1 MTDKRYMERALALAE
16 KGVGWTSPN
25 PMVGAVIV
33 KEGRII
39 GEGYHARYGALHAER
54 MALQACQ
61 ESPEG
66 ATMFVTLEPCS
77 HYGKQ
82 PPCVDAII
90 EAKIAKVVVGAPD
103 PNPLVSGR
111 GVKILR
117 AHGIEVTEG
126 VLREACERLNEVFMH
141 YITCKT
147 PFVVMKTAMTLDGK
161 IACYTGASR
170 WVTGEMARNEVQ
182 MLRHR
187 YAAIMVGVGTV
198 LRDNPRLTCR
208 MEGGKTPLRV
218 ICDSRLRT
226 PLDAYVV
233 ETAPEVPTVIAIA
246 SNDEEKRCRF
256 LAAGGR
262 VVVLAGADG
271 RVNLE
276 ILMEW
281 LGREGIDSVLLEG
294 GGSLNWAALQ
304 AGVVH
309 KVVSYVAPKFFGGS
323 EAKTP
328 VEGQGVATPLE
339 AVSLKIQA
347 VRQVGEDVCI
357 ESEVV
362 GCSQALLKKSVTS

>member
-1 MTDKRYMERALALAE
+1 MTDKRYMERALALAK

-33 KEGRII
+33 KNGRII
-39 GEGYHARYGALHAER
+39 GEGYHVRYGALHAER

-77 HYGKQ
+77 HHGKQ

-90 EAKIAKVVVGAPD
+90 KAKIAKVVIGTLD
-103 PNPLVSGR
+103 PNPLVCGR

-117 AHGIEVTEG
+117 AHGVEVTEG
-126 VLREACERLNEVFMH
+126 LLREACERLNEVFMH
-141 YITCKT
+141 YITHKT

-170 WVTGEMARNEVQ
+170 WVTGEAARNEVQ
-182 MLRHR
+182 MFRHR
-187 YAAIMVGVGTV
+187 YAAVMVGVGTV

-208 MEGGKTPLRV
+208 MEEENTPLRV

-233 ETAPEVPTVIAIA
+233 ETAPEVPTVIATA
-246 SNDEEKRCRF
+246 SDDEAKRRRYE
-256 LAAGGR
+256 AAGCR
-262 VVVLAGADG
+262 VVVLADAVG
-271 RVNLE
+271 RVDLE
-276 ILMEW
+276 RLMGW
-281 LGREGIDSVLLEG
+281 LGSEGVDSVLLEG
-294 GGSLNWAALQ
+294 GGTLNWAALQ
-304 AGVVH
+304 AGIVQ
-309 KVVSYVAPKFFGGS
+309 KVVSYVAPKLFGGS

-339 AVSLKIQA
+339 AVSLRMQA

-357 ESEVV
+357 ECEVV
-362 GCSQALLKKSVTS
+362 GCSQALLKK